1 MTFKDHFSERP
12 GAYARYRPLYPKKLF
27 STLASLAPARE
38 TAWDCATGNG
48 QAATAPAAW
57 FGTVVATDASVA
69 QIREAMPN
77 PRVRYHVARA
87 ENSGLA
93 DDSIDLVT
101 VAQALH
107 WFDLEAFYHEARRV
121 LRRDGVLAVWSYSIM
136 RISPELDELIDRLY
150 HETLAT
156 DWPPERRHIDEDY
169 RTLPFPLA
177 DLEIPPLEMEAR
189 LSLDD
194 VVGYLGTWSAVQHHI
209 AREGTDPLRPLAPAL
224 ARAWGSPGET
234 KPVRWPLAIRAGRF
248 D

>member
-48 QAATAPAAW
+48 QAATALAAW

-77 PRVRYHVARA
+77 PRVRYHVAR
-87 ENSGLA
+87 
-93 DDSIDLVT
+93 
-101 VAQALH
+101 
-107 WFDLEAFYHEARRV
+107 
-121 LRRDGVLAVWSYSIM
+121 GVLAVWSYSLM